1 MAVAWR
7 RHGAGQSADEMFDY
21 LGTAPEEAGV
31 AVLAPNS
38 RDNTWDAIGDSF
50 GPDVKFLNRAG

>member
-1 MAVAWR
+1 LVFL
-7 RHGAGQSADEMFDY
+7 HGAGQSADEMFGC

-38 RDNTWDAIGDSF
+38 RDPEAVATGCTGAWRLMF
-50 GPDVKFLNRAG
+50 EP